1 MEYKDSEWSSRPE
14 VIIETASTGHTVSG
28 IF

>member
-1 MEYKDSEWSSRPE
+1 MEYKDSERSSSPE
-14 VIIETASTGHTVSG
+14 VTIETASTGDTVSG